1 MSYLKIKH
9 LGSGCLWRREWD
21 HAVKS
26 SHIFSQTAVL
36 QQIKYLSAT
45 DGGEVSGRE
54 IWKRTLSFVFSHCFV
69 CKGECM
75 QYPLIKG
82 WIKKCS
88 SIKEVAVTLHGAASI
103 WDCQNAL
110 HRLDS

>member
-1 MSYLKIKH
+1 MKH

-26 SHIFSQTAVL
+26 AHIFSQTAVL
-36 QQIKYLSAT
+36 QQIKYLSPA

-54 IWKRTLSFVFSHCFV
+54 VWKRTLSFLFAHCFV
-69 CKGECM
+69 CKGEGM
-75 QYPLIKG
+75 KYQLIKE

-88 SIKEVAVTLHGAASI
+88 SIKEVEATVHGAASI

-110 HRLDS
+110 QTLDSWAL